1 MKKWET
7 ALLSFRH
14 PKHSRGIF
22 FVCRFLFPVY
32 IHLHETPCFQ
42 VIGSAVFPVPPSP
55 HIAYRTANEKDFSL
69 PLEMTMREGGT
80 LPPSHGRR
88 CPEGAEVGFLSGMK
102 KWETALLS
110 FRHPEH
116 SRGIFF
122 VCCFLFPVYIHL
134 HETPCFQVVGSAV
147 FPVPPL
153 LTSLTGPQTK
163 KISRFRS
170 K

>member
-14 PKHSRGIF
+14 PEHSRGIF

-42 VIGSAVFPVPPSP
+42 VVGSAVFPMPPSS

-69 PLEMTMREGGT
+69 PLEMTMRESGT

-88 CPEGAEVGFLSGMK
+88 CPEGAEVGSLPKRDEKMGGAPYRTWRQSRHFFPQKNKPSFTTKRWLVFLQFYNVRPISTAICLSLSGERPAMV
-102 KWETALLS
+102 
-110 FRHPEH
+110 R
-116 SRGIFF
+116 
-122 VCCFLFPVYIHL
+122 
-134 HETPCFQVVGSAV
+134 
-147 FPVPPL
+147 
-153 LTSLTGPQTK
+153 
-163 KISRFRS
+163 
-170 K
+170 